1 MILESILGSDRGL
14 LLRSFL
20 KIATVLATFKT
31 HQTYRKVI
39 KMLEIWFNALA
50 RASSPYLKNMPKRL
64 SILAALTGAN

>member
-31 HQTYRKVI
+31 YQTIAK
-39 KMLEIWFNALA
+39 
-50 RASSPYLKNMPKRL
+50 L
-64 SILAALTGAN
+64 SKW